1 MTWLGYASGAPHAV
15 DVTPA
20 GIPVVGAVM
29 ALGVLAFLVWD
40 ALRAPGE
47 PWFRWLVPAGFCLAL
62 PAVARQ
68 WLPLIAVAALLMGA
82 GMARSNYWRWRR
94 RRRARRPSRRAKL
107 PPLDL

>member
-1 MTWLGYASGAPHAV
+1 MTWLGYASGAPYAV

-20 GIPVVGAVM
+20 GIPVVGAAM
-29 ALGVLAFLVWD
+29 
-40 ALRAPGE
+40 
-47 PWFRWLVPAGFCLAL
+47 AL

-68 WLPLIAVAALLMGA
+68 WLPLLAVAALLMGA
-82 GMARSNYWRWRR
+82 GMALSNYWRWTR

>member
-40 ALRAPGE
+40 
-47 PWFRWLVPAGFCLAL
+47 
-62 PAVARQ
+62 
-68 WLPLIAVAALLMGA
+68 
-82 GMARSNYWRWRR
+82 
-94 RRRARRPSRRAKL
+94 RPQGPR
-107 PPLDL
+107 

>member
-20 GIPVVGAVM
+20 GIPVVGAAM
-29 ALGVLAFLVWD
+29 
-40 ALRAPGE
+40 
-47 PWFRWLVPAGFCLAL
+47 AL

-68 WLPLIAVAALLMGA
+68 WLPLLAVAALLMGA
-82 GMARSNYWRWRR
+82 GMALSNYWRWTR

>member
-1 MTWLGYASGAPHAV
+1 MTWLGYASGAPYAV

-47 PWFRWLVPAGFCLAL
+47 PWFRWLWS
-62 PAVARQ
+62 RQ
-68 WLPLIAVAALLMGA
+68 GSA
-82 GMARSNYWRWRR
+82 WRC
-94 RRRARRPSRRAKL
+94 RPS
-107 PPLDL
+107 PGSGCP